1 MELHGQKVKKV
12 SNSKGGVSYNY
23 FANDEHFKYDVD
35 ETVSTFLYQLNWEYN
50 VGVTGIGVD
59 MWMGIALQHH
69 SENIDFYIQCDTF
82 ESGIKAAAK
91 ICGMLCDSGVLK
103 S

>member
-1 MELHGQKVKKV
+1 MKLYGKDVKKR
-12 SNSKGGVSYNY
+12 SNSKGGVSYEY
-23 FANDEHFKYDVD
+23 FANDDDFKFDSD
-35 ETVSTFLYQLNWEYN
+35 EKVSTFLYQLNWEYN

-59 MWMGIALQHH
+59 MWMGISLQHYT
-69 SENIDFYIQCDTF
+69 ENIDFYIQCDTF
-82 ESGIKAAAK
+82 EAGIKAAAK